1 MSATNTDKKRIL
13 IVGGGAAGMS
23 AAFAFSQHS
32 DLFDVVLYERSS
44 SPGGMA
50 TSISIDK
57 EKYGADYINDG
68 VQGASPVFFNT
79 YAMFDKLGFSTSEV
93 GMQVS
98 FGRDPENEFWSNVF
112 PSQVID
118 K

>member
-1 MSATNTDKKRIL
+1 
-13 IVGGGAAGMS
+13 MS
-23 AAFAFSQHS
+23 AAFAFSQHP
-32 DLFDVVLYERSS
+32 DLFDVVLYERSA

-50 TSISIDK
+50 TSAPIDK
-57 EKYGADYINDG
+57 EKYGAEYINDG
-68 VQGASPVFFNT
+68 VQGASPVFHNT
-79 YAMFDKLGFSTSEV
+79 YAMFDKLGLSASDV

-98 FGRDPENEFWSNVF
+98 FGKDPETEFWSNVF